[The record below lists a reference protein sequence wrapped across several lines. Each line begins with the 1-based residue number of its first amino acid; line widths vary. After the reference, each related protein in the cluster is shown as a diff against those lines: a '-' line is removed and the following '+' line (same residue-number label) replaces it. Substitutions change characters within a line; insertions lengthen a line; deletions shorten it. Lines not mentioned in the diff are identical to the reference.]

1 MNADL
6 DELAAQLTELRTR
19 VEASEGVL
27 QIHALKSHYA
37 NLVDRRFAKGKVVDQ
52 ATLARIAGEIADLF
66 IPDGVW
72 DGGPGLG
79 VAKGRAAIV
88 DRLERPT
95 LTFSRHLFTNPV
107 IDVQGDRGVGYL
119 GPSVP
124 VSTPGRRIV
133 LDVWLGERP
142 LRPGRRR
149 VAARVDDPDDVLH
162 GTRVGR
168 VGSDLLLMAGSCTV

>member
-1 MNADL
+1 MPTL

-27 QIHALKSHYA
+27 QIHAVKSHYA

-52 ATLARIAGEIADLF
+52 ATLARIAGEIADSF

-107 IDVQGDRGVGYL
+107 IDVQGDRVSATWDLLCPCQRPDGASFWMSGSESDRYVRVDGAWLHESMTLTTYFMA
-119 GPSVP
+119 P
-124 VSTPGRRIV
+124 VSDGWGRIF
-133 LDVWLGERP
+133 
-142 LRPGRRR
+142 
-149 VAARVDDPDDVLH
+149 
-162 GTRVGR
+162 
-168 VGSDLLLMAGSCTV
+168 S